1 MYYYFIFLFR
11 SDQFIGILR
20 YVIKILTMLLYR
32 NFVPTTAGGT
42 RLIKEL
48 FQTYVNATLLNLKK
62 KLCLLMF
69 EIRCKITCIY
79 TYLEKIM
86 REQWLLYM
94 HVHGHFNN
102 VA

>member
-1 MYYYFIFLFR
+1 
-11 SDQFIGILR
+11 
-20 YVIKILTMLLYR
+20 
-32 NFVPTTAGGT
+32 
-42 RLIKEL
+42 
-48 FQTYVNATLLNLKK
+48 
-62 KLCLLMF
+62 MF

>member
-1 MYYYFIFLFR
+1 MFYCLTFNFLYNTIPYNTVSKF
-11 SDQFIGILR
+11 SYKPLK
-20 YVIKILTMLLYR
+20 YYR
-32 NFVPTTAGGT
+32 NFVATTAGGM
-42 RLIKEL
+42 RLIEEL
-48 FQTYVNATLLNLKK
+48 FQTYVSAMFLNFEKI
-62 KLCLLMF
+62 LCLLMF

>member
-1 MYYYFIFLFR
+1 MRYFNRTLV
-11 SDQFIGILR
+11 SE
-20 YVIKILTMLLYR
+20 YR